1 MKVIESKSENQKHVE
16 STKQQKSYAFLVID
30 RRTTRSEILVQ
41 DFRLPSVK
49 VRYGLLLGLK
59 RMSVS
64 SGQRPW
70 HKLWLFIIIYHHLTF
85 SEPNG
90 VRSSVFRYVG
100 PWSNLWF
107 NQVVRTT
114 WLKVSVNKRYSYTL
128 MCSGFHMAEP
138 IVLGHKL
145 VYNFIPGA
153 HRCHNFVTIVVF
165 DSHKS
170 SPTIVRHIYFV

>member
-1 MKVIESKSENQKHVE
+1 MKVIESESENQKHVE

-30 RRTTRSEILVQ
+30 RRTTRTDLVH
-41 DFRLPSVK
+41 DFHLPSDH

-59 RMSVS
+59 RLILS
-64 SGQRPW
+64 SGLRPW

-90 VRSSVFRYVG
+90 VRSSAFRYVD

-170 SPTIVRHIYFV
+170 SPTIVKHIYFI